1 MNMKLRFRT
10 RKLFLL
16 AVCLMGWL
24 SISAQAP
31 QILSEKHAMLRLTP
45 QSRYL
50 LLPIQERE
58 ENANISIIV
67 NGQQVKSLNA
77 KLAVDKV
84 DYYVPLD
91 LTALNTKT
99 STPNSLLL
107 DITFH
112 GDRRAT
118 GAMKGYVCWKEMKQS
133 DTFDTANREK
143 FRPQYHHTPA
153 YGWMNDPNGMFYKDG
168 VWHLYYQWNPYGSQW
183 ENMTWGHSTSR
194 DLAHWEAEP
203 TAIEPDALGA
213 IFSGS
218 AVVDKDNTAGF
229 GKGAVIAMYT
239 SAGQAQTQSIAYSN
253 DGGRTFTK
261 YEGNPVITFEAP
273 DFRDPKVFW
282 HEQTKRWIVV
292 LAAGQEVQ
300 FYSSPDLKHWT
311 YESSFGREYGNHDGV
326 WECPDLLCLD
336 AGSKHFT
343 GRGGE
348 AGKNMEK
355 GLFSDD
361 VAYGKKWV
369 LLLNINPGG
378 PFGGSATQYFV
389 GEFDGHKFTCEDEPK
404 ETKWMDYGKDH
415 YATVTFSN
423 APENRTVALAWM
435 SNWQYAGVVPTQQ
448 FRSANSIPRDLK
460 LMQLDG
466 ETYLVS
472 TPSKEMLALRGKAVK
487 KGSASGKK
495 VVKNLL
501 KQNTGAYELTAT
513 FDMQKAEQ
521 AQVTLYNTKGEEF
534 TIGFD
539 TKKKEYYV
547 DRTKSGQTAFS
558 DDFASVTR
566 APLPDVG
573 TYQLRVFVDNSSV
586 EVFIDPG
593 FGFSG
598 LFPMTNLVFP
608 TEPYNNLRVEGR
620 GKLQDITVYPIN

>member
-1 MNMKLRFRT
+1 MNMKR
-10 RKLFLL
+10 LL
-16 AVCLMGWL
+16 LMATCLIGWL
-24 SISAQAP
+24 TMSAQAP
-31 QILSEKHAMLRLTP
+31 QILSDRHAMLRINA

-58 ENANISIIV
+58 EIANISIIV
-67 NGQQVKSLNA
+67 NGKQVKSLNA

-91 LTALNTKT
+91 LSSFN
-99 STPNSLLL
+99 PNLLL

-112 GDRRAT
+112 GDRRTT
-118 GAMKGYVCWKEMKQS
+118 GAIKGYVCWKEMQQS
-133 DTFDTANREK
+133 NTFDTTNREQ
-143 FRPQYHHTPA
+143 FRPVYHHTPL
-153 YGWMNDPNGMFYKDG
+153 YGWMNDPNGMVYQDG
-168 VWHLYYQWNPYGSQW
+168 VWHLFYQYNPFGSQW
-183 ENMTWGHSTSR
+183 ENMNWGHSTSR
-194 DLAHWEAEP
+194 DLIHWEAQP
-203 TAIEPDALGA
+203 IALEPDALGS

-218 AVVDKDNTAGF
+218 CVIDKDNTAGF
-229 GKGAVIAMYT
+229 GAGAMIAMYT
-239 SAGQAQTQSIAYSN
+239 SAGQNQSQSIAYST
-253 DGGRTFTK
+253 DGGKTFTT
-261 YEGNPVITFEAP
+261 YAGNPVITQDAP

-282 HEQTKRWIVV
+282 FEQTKRWIVV
-292 LAAGQEVQ
+292 LAVGQEVQ
-300 FYSSPDLKHWT
+300 FYSSPNLKHWT

-326 WECPDLLCLD
+326 WECPDLLPLTLN
-336 AGSKHFT
+336 AKLS
-343 GRGGE
+343 
-348 AGKNMEK
+348 NN
-355 GLFSDD
+355 SS
-361 VAYGKKWV
+361 KKWV

-513 FDMQKAEQ
+513 LDMQKAEQ
-521 AQVTLYNTKGEEF
+521 AQVTLFNTKGEEF

-573 TYQLRVFVDNSSV
+573 TYQLRVFVDNSSI

-620 GKLQDITVYPIN
+620 GKFQDITVYPLVTK